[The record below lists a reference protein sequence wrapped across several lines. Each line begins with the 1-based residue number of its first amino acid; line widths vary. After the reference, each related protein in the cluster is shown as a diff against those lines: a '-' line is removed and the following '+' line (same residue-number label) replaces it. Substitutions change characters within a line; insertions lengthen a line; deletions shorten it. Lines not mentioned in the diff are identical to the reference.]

1 MQIHMYDQWKC
12 PKTDSDLDTP
22 WCVEDRRDLLLN
34 FESPVTDLLLSNL
47 KSPVT
52 DGITDISN
60 SPDWYYLVFFP
71 LHSISDRFK
80 ALQLCGFGG
89 RSGQGIRKFPS
100 FSYHF
105 LVINLSVLI
114 ETMELIPICPLLITG
129 HTGKEILA
137 CFQLQWFIYVFTGH
151 YGNL

>member
-60 SPDWYYLVFFP
+60 SPDWYYLVFFSP
-71 LHSISDRFK
+71 TLYFWQVQSTS
-80 ALQLCGFGG
+80 
-89 RSGQGIRKFPS
+89 
-100 FSYHF
+100 
-105 LVINLSVLI
+105 
-114 ETMELIPICPLLITG
+114 TM
-129 HTGKEILA
+129 
-137 CFQLQWFIYVFTGH
+137 WFWGEEWA
-151 YGNL
+151 GN